1 VPVVFNYGRVSVCC
15 GNQTSLIQLLTV
27 GPRYGKDSVAASTD
41 PFAENVRPCSGDARE
56 LFSLLL
62 YKENVQGRG

>member
-1 VPVVFNYGRVSVCC
+1 
-15 GNQTSLIQLLTV
+15 V